1 MQACFQQVI
10 DITLTYIL
18 FIYIRFLS
26 GRALE
31 EIVDEERRILLG
43 EIFGE
48 QWTSSV

>member
-31 EIVDEERRILLG
+31 EIVDEERRILL